1 MSYNRKSR
9 YPSVK
14 TPGVYRDATDEQLGL
29 DADNLQELSLGNWN
43 SIYKGNKLFL
53 SGNLLEKIKTSG
65 GIEVKFRTSPP
76 KQGTRVLVWR
86 YRRNLEETSSKYS
99 ILLAQGPII
108 EYLSE
113 YERIEDQSNNDIGGV
128 QKSRLIRTR
137 AVYEQFYGSV
147 QPNPEES
154 ALNRPYNSPG
164 LGTVK
169 PWQGSSEFPNDY
181 DTGLFNKEGDDFT
194 IRPTNN
200 HGEEQFTD
208 RAISFDEGRAFI
220 QEREGGGDIVLTLND
235 VARAKLEQHHVF
247 ERAITI
253 TEAQNWGSGAS
264 EKGDDEKFTHELVV
278 MVDFD
283 IQALNID
290 EQTLTEL
297 EANSY
302 EFLLPNDGTP
312 IGNLN
317 LAYMNNYI
325 RDNLSYITLRGL
337 EKSLFDGPNR
347 ESTNHP
353 FIALNPDWG
362 PTPQGRDFFQ
372 DSPHDGGYGYYRT
385 DGDFEANIG
394 AVDWNPGYRTDIKL
408 GANFWPDE
416 LKFSDEDT
424 NDIGDR
430 GLLPQKGDYEKQP
443 VRDSFESEVSFV
455 WDNTFDFM
463 GYPDFKLDIAIDNEN
478 YVRTLDTYD
487 TPIDFVVNVK
497 TSNDND
503 LLYYDREEN
512 PIEYRDASYPIK
524 VNLDVNLYYDYGFEN
539 EREPLNEQEV
549 ISAFAAGTDESSV
562 DYLTNIIRIPY
573 YASNPEK
580 CYYKYQVIQWGDE
593 KTLLTDEQIES
604 SYFFN
609 FYDSEDY
616 PKTTDYFYK
625 KYQQS
630 QEVEAIPIRREG
642 ARVQG
647 NYASVPNITTHPYN
661 TPGVK
666 TIKIIVYRYT
676 PDAAFILQTYL
687 VTRNIVVGDGVL
699 KSQDFSIFGGGDFN
713 YIPITENQVVIGGLD
728 DNSDYNNSVE
738 KIVKEDLFLKQD
750 YLDRTSARDYIDK
763 YNNGLLGETPSQL
776 NLGQM
781 RMFNKPK
788 DIYDFIGGNKLEWI
802 NQNSGS
808 LPLNSLA
815 TDIFINNKDCIV
827 DLNPSNSDYSV
838 LNNQVGLSGIGILV
852 GDYELSQEEGSSVT
866 KQSSMKIAELDN
878 TNDRQAF

>member
-53 SGNLLEKIKTSG
+53 SGDLLEKIKTSG
-65 GIEVKFRTSPP
+65 GIEVKFRTSLP

-86 YRRNLEETSSKYS
+86 YKRNREQTPSENA
-99 ILLAQGPII
+99 ILIAQGPII

-113 YERIEDQSNNDIGGV
+113 VEEITDHGNRDTEAV
-128 QKSRLIRTR
+128 KKSRLIRTR
-137 AVYEQFYGSV
+137 AVYDQFYGATL
-147 QPNPEES
+147 PNPQLS
-154 ALNRPYNSPG
+154 ALDVPVPG
-164 LGTVK
+164 GGAVD
-169 PWQGSSEFPNDY
+169 SS
-181 DTGLFNKEGDDFT
+181 LFNAGAGLYDKNSDKLS
-194 IRPTNN
+194 IRPQLN
-200 HGEEQFTD
+200 HSTSSITD
-208 RAISFDEGRAFI
+208 KAISFDEGRAFI
-220 QEREGGGDIVLTLND
+220 QEREGGGDIILTLND
-235 VARAKLEQHHVF
+235 VARTKLEQHHAF
-247 ERAITI
+247 EREITT
-253 TEAQNWGSGAS
+253 TEINNWGDGGS
-264 EKGDDEKFTHELVV
+264 EKGNDKDFTHELIV

-283 IQALNID
+283 VQALNID
-290 EQTLTEL
+290 QQTLSEL
-297 EANSY
+297 EGNKFP
-302 EFLLPNDGTP
+302 FLLPNDGTP
-312 IGNLN
+312 TGNLN
-317 LAYMNNYI
+317 SAYMNNYI
-325 RDNLSYITLRGL
+325 RENASYITLRGL
-337 EKSLFDGPNR
+337 EKSLFDGPNG

-353 FIALNPDWG
+353 FRALDPNWG

-408 GANFWPDE
+408 GADFWPDK

-424 NDIGDR
+424 NDIGDL
-430 GLLPQKGDYEKQP
+430 GLLPQKGDYQQET
-443 VRDSFESEVSFV
+443 VRQRLESEVLTDTVNVPSI
-455 WDNTFDFM
+455 WDNTFDFI

-478 YVRTLDTYD
+478 YVQTLDTYD
-487 TPIDFVVNVK
+487 TSIDFVVNVK

-539 EREPLNEQEV
+539 EREPIDEQEV
-549 ISAFAAGTDESSV
+549 ISAFAAGTDASSQN
-562 DYLTNIIRIPY
+562 YLTNTIRIPY

-593 KTLLTDEQIES
+593 KTLLNDEQIKS

-630 QEVEAIPIRREG
+630 QAVEAIPIRREG

-647 NYASVPNITTHPYN
+647 NYASIPNITTHPYN

-713 YIPITENQVVIGGLD
+713 YIPITENQVIIGGLD

-750 YLDRTSARDYIDK
+750 YLDRTSAKDYVDK
-763 YNNGLLGETPSQL
+763 YNDGLLGKTPSQL

-788 DIYDFIGGNKLEWI
+788 DIYDFIGGNKLDWI
-802 NQNSGS
+802 NKNSGS

-838 LNNQVGLSGIGILV
+838 LNNQIGLSGIGILV
-852 GDYELSQEEGSSVT
+852 GDYKLSQEEGSSVT

>member
-53 SGNLLEKIKTSG
+53 SGDLLEKIKTSG
-65 GIEVKFRTSPP
+65 GVEVKFRTSLP

-86 YRRNLEETSSKYS
+86 YKRNTQSPYKDA

-113 YERIEDQSNNDIGGV
+113 AEFIDDSTNRDTEGV
-128 QKSRLIRTR
+128 KKSRVLRTR
-137 AVYEQFYGSV
+137 VVYDQFYGTSL
-147 QPNPEES
+147 PNPNLSPYS
-154 ALNRPYNSPG
+154 ALSATEVANAIIQSSLSQEEKEALVDEYNG
-164 LGTVK
+164 
-169 PWQGSSEFPNDY
+169 GSSTIIYAGSGLHSPDGVTGNDQ
-181 DTGLFNKEGDDFT
+181 T
-194 IRPTNN
+194 ISVRPELN
-200 HGEEQFTD
+200 HSTSSLTD
-208 RAISFDEGRAFI
+208 KAISFDEGRAFI

-235 VARAKLEQHHVF
+235 VARTKLEQHHVF
-247 ERAITI
+247 ERAITEI
-253 TEAQNWGSGAS
+253 EKNNWGSGGS
-264 EKGDDEKFTHELVV
+264 EKGNDKDFTHELIV
-278 MVDFD
+278 MVEFD

-290 EQTLTEL
+290 EQTLFEL
-297 EANSY
+297 EANDY
-302 EFLLPNDGTP
+302 QRMPLPNNGTP
-312 IGNLN
+312 TGNLSST
-317 LAYMNNYI
+317 YMTNYI
-325 RDNLSYITLRGL
+325 RDNFSYITLRGL
-337 EKSLFDGPNR
+337 EKNLFDGPNG

-353 FIALNPDWG
+353 FRALNPNWG
-362 PTPQGRDFFQ
+362 FTPQGRDFFQ

-408 GANFWPDE
+408 GEDFWPDK

-443 VRDSFESEVSFV
+443 VREFFQDSDFINVTTGRTPESI
-455 WDNTFDFM
+455 WDNTFDFI

-478 YVRTLDTYD
+478 YVQTLDTYD

-763 YNNGLLGETPSQL
+763 YNNGL
-776 NLGQM
+776 
-781 RMFNKPK
+781 
-788 DIYDFIGGNKLEWI
+788 
-802 NQNSGS
+802 
-808 LPLNSLA
+808 
-815 TDIFINNKDCIV
+815 
-827 DLNPSNSDYSV
+827 
-838 LNNQVGLSGIGILV
+838 
-852 GDYELSQEEGSSVT
+852 
-866 KQSSMKIAELDN
+866 
-878 TNDRQAF
+878 

>member
-53 SGNLLEKIKTSG
+53 SGDLLEKIKTSG
-65 GIEVKFRTSPP
+65 GIEVKFRTSLP

-86 YRRNLEETSSKYS
+86 YRRNDEFFNENA

-113 YERIEDQSNNDIGGV
+113 VEEITDHSNKDTGAV
-128 QKSRLIRTR
+128 KKSRLIRTR
-137 AVYEQFYGSV
+137 AVYDQFYGATL
-147 QPNPEES
+147 PNPELS
-154 ALNRPYNSPG
+154 ALDVPNENS
-164 LGTVK
+164 LESMT
-169 PWQGSSEFPNDY
+169 S
-181 DTGLFNKEGDDFT
+181 LFNAGAGLYDRNSDRLS
-194 IRPTNN
+194 IRPQLN
-200 HGEEQFTD
+200 HSTSSITD
-208 RAISFDEGRAFI
+208 KAISFDEGRAFI
-220 QEREGGGDIVLTLND
+220 QEREGGGDIILTLND
-235 VARAKLEQHHVF
+235 VARTKLEQHHAF
-247 ERAITI
+247 EREITTTEI
-253 TEAQNWGSGAS
+253 TNWGDGGS
-264 EKGDDEKFTHELVV
+264 EKGNDKDFTHELIV
-278 MVDFD
+278 MVEFD

-297 EANSY
+297 EASRY
-302 EFLLPNDGTP
+302 QFLLPNDGTP
-312 IGNLN
+312 TGNLN
-317 LAYMNNYI
+317 VQYMNNYI
-325 RDNLSYITLRGL
+325 RDDFSYITLRGL
-337 EKSLFDGPNR
+337 EKNLFDGPNG

-353 FIALNPDWG
+353 FVAIPWG
-362 PTPQGRDFFQ
+362 PTPQGRDFFD

-385 DGDFEANIG
+385 DGDFGANIG

-408 GANFWPDE
+408 GANFWPDK
-416 LKFSDEDT
+416 LRFSDEDT
-424 NDIGDR
+424 NDIKDF
-430 GLLPQKGDYEKQP
+430 GLLPQKGDYQKETLRESIESAY
-443 VRDSFESEVSFV
+443 VASTGDIASFI
-455 WDNTFDFM
+455 WDNTFDFI

-478 YVRTLDTYD
+478 YVQTLDTYD

-497 TSNDND
+497 TGNDND

-512 PIEYRDASYPIK
+512 SIEYRDASYPIK
-524 VNLDVNLYYDYGFEN
+524 VNLDVNLYYDFGFEN
-539 EREPLNEQEV
+539 EREPIDEQEV
-549 ISAFAAGTDESSV
+549 ISAFAAGTDASSEN
-562 DYLTNIIRIPY
+562 YLTETIKIPY
-573 YASNPEK
+573 YASNPEE

-593 KTLLTDEQIES
+593 KTLLTDGQIES

-630 QEVEAIPIRREG
+630 QALEAIPIRREG

-647 NYASVPNITTHPYN
+647 NYASIPNIKTHSYN

-666 TIKIIVYRYT
+666 TIKMIVYRYT

-738 KIVKEDLFLKQD
+738 KIVKNDLFLKQD
-750 YLDRTSARDYIDK
+750 YLDRTSARDYVDK
-763 YNNGLLGETPSQL
+763 YNDGLLGKTPSQL
-776 NLGQM
+776 NLGQT

-866 KQSSMKIAELDN
+866 KQSSMNVAELDN